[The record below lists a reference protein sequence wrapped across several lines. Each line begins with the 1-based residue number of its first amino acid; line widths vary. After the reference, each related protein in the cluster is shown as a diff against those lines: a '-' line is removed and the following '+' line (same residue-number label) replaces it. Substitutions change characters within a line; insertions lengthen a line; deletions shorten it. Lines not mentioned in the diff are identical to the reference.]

1 MTFTVVT
8 RGFKEEFERW
18 TDALETANGLRP
30 QLKSW
35 FVDIRIFDGR
45 DLVWMY
51 SKLRAHPEY
60 IGPGTY
66 DRLARLFMAEGRTE
80 AARRQPWDIRG
91 HRFDWGERTYLMGV
105 INVTP
110 DSFSD
115 GGQFNSVE
123 AALQQAKT
131 LLDANIDIL
140 DIGGQSTRPGAEQIS
155 LGEELNRVIPVV
167 EAIRQADNERLKQ
180 AIVSVDTTRA
190 TVARAAIEAGADI
203 INDISGATYE
213 PDIFKVAA
221 ETDVPII
228 LMHLR
233 GTPETMQQMTDY
245 EDLLGEILEFLRGQ
259 IDQALAAGIPIQ
271 NICVDPGIGFAKTY
285 EQNLEILRRL
295 SDFTELECP
304 VLVGVSRKSFIGWI
318 LDQPDPQQRE
328 WGTAAAC
335 TAAILG
341 GADILRVHNG
351 AAMADVARVADAVGR
366 RVTVGHH
373 SEPTS

>member
-8 RGFKEEFERW
+8 RGFKQEFERW

-35 FVDIRIFDGR
+35 FVDIRIFDGK

-66 DRLARLFMAEGRTE
+66 DRLARLFMAEGQVQ
-80 AARRQPWDIRG
+80 ASSRQPWTIRG
-91 HRFDWGERTYLMGV
+91 HQFNWGERTYLMGV

-115 GGQFNSVE
+115 GGQFNSV
-123 AALQQAKT
+123 ATALAQAQT
-131 LLDANIDIL
+131 LVEANIDIL

-155 LGEELNRVIPVV
+155 LGEELNRVIPII
-167 EAIRQADNERLKQ
+167 EAIRQNEVLSQ
-180 AIVSVDTTRA
+180 AVISVDTTRA
-190 TVARAAIEAGADI
+190 TVARAAVEAGADI

-213 PDIFKVAA
+213 PDILRVAA
-221 ETDVPII
+221 EKDVPII

-245 EDLLGEILEFLRGQ
+245 EDLMGEITEFLRKQ
-259 IDQALAAGIPIQ
+259 IEQAMAVGIPIQ
-271 NICVDPGIGFAKTY
+271 NICIDPGIGFAKTFP
-285 EQNLEILRRL
+285 QNLEILRQL
-295 SDFTELECP
+295 SAFSDLNCP
-304 VLVGVSRKSFIGWI
+304 VLVGASRKSFIGWI

-335 TAAILG
+335 TAAIAG
-341 GADILRVHNG
+341 GADILRIHST
-351 AAMADVARVADAVGR
+351 AMVDVARVADAIWR
-366 RVTVGHH
+366 P
-373 SEPTS
+373 SED